1 MVVVLVS
8 AAAKAT
14 SARRQGLSA
23 ARKDFITRWKRRGLF
38 ASSYHCIDNASEIR
52 FQNPPLFGGDGEGGL
67 GFLDHLAHLADAFG
81 ALRRAL
87 VAGEDVLGTVGA
99 RLDGEGDVT
108 LAKTVTV
115 ADVQGEAPGTLR
127 MARYSTY

>member
-1 MVVVLVS
+1 MRVKSTFRSAVLF
-8 AAAKAT
+8 
-14 SARRQGLSA
+14 RRQ
-23 ARKDFITRWKRRGLF
+23 
-38 ASSYHCIDNASEIR
+38 
-52 FQNPPLFGGDGEGGL
+52 GEGGL
-67 GFLDHLAHLADAFG
+67 GVLNHLTHFADALG
-81 ALRRAL
+81 ALGRAL
-87 VAGEDVLGTVGA
+87 VAGEDVLRTVGA

>member
-1 MVVVLVS
+1 MRVKS
-8 AAAKAT
+8 AFK
-14 SARRQGLSA
+14 
-23 ARKDFITRWKRRGLF
+23 KRRLLRL
-38 ASSYHCIDNASEIR
+38 ALLR
-52 FQNPPLFGGDGEGGL
+52 RDGEGGL
-67 GFLDHLAHLADAFG
+67 GFLDHLAHFAHAFG
-81 ALRRAL
+81 ALGRAL

-127 MARYSTY
+127 MARYSIY